1 MRPEQSRTARTVELY
16 GWILLLEGGAIL
28 FFPGEIAALLR
39 FSLLHPQAENFLRL
53 VGLLAAGVGLL

>member
-1 MRPEQSRTARTVELY
+1 MELY